1 VSHDDADEQA
11 TSLRQTWSRTSGVC
25 WTSRQ
30 RQLPH
35 VSLSSVGWTDC
46 SSPAEFDL
54 KVAMASVS
62 ALLIYLSLLSDL
74 SNHGQF
80 QLVKH
85 DLSQYMRLDAS
96 AVKALTLMPNPQE
109 MGGGKNSSVYG
120 LLDRC
125 KTSQGKRLLA
135 RWLKQPLVN
144 LHEIGES
151 VFLTDRRQADR
162 SETAEHRRGVL
173 RRLYEQEIAP
183 GGHAR
188 NSSGFA
194 DGRMTF

>member
-1 VSHDDADEQA
+1 
-11 TSLRQTWSRTSGVC
+11 
-25 WTSRQ
+25 
-30 RQLPH
+30 
-35 VSLSSVGWTDC
+35 
-46 SSPAEFDL
+46 
-54 KVAMASVS
+54 MASVS

-109 MGGGKNSSVYG
+109 MGGGKNTSVYG

-144 LHEIGES
+144 LHEIG
-151 VFLTDRRQADR
+151 VWADNPK
-162 SETAEHRRGVL
+162 G
-173 RRLYEQEIAP
+173 RRLTEVKRQNIVEAFFDDSMNRRSLQV
-183 GGHAR
+183 GGPHLV
-188 NSSGFA
+188 SGL
-194 DGRMTF
+194 